1 MDKLKVSGKEF
12 RLFIP
17 AEKIDKEI
25 KSIAEQMNKD
35 LVGKKPIFLSVLNG
49 AFMFTSDL
57 LKNITVEDSEVSFI
71 KLASYEG
78 MHSSGKVSEVIGLNI
93 DIENRC
99 LVILEDMLDS
109 GRSMSYLLDILK
121 SKNPSE
127 IKLAV
132 MFYKPNAL
140 KFNVHM
146 DYKAIALENDFVLG
160 RGLDYNGI
168 GRNYPDLYIINE

>member
-57 LKNITVEDSEVSFI
+57 LKNITIEDSEVSFI

-121 SKNPSE
+121 SK
-127 IKLAV
+127 ILVK
-132 MFYKPNAL
+132 
-140 KFNVHM
+140 
-146 DYKAIALENDFVLG
+146 
-160 RGLDYNGI
+160 
-168 GRNYPDLYIINE
+168 